1 MFRKYFANKNIF
13 CKHKNYYKN
22 ILQTQKLFRKYFANK
37 KKCFENILQ
46 TKIYF
51 ANTKII
57 TKIFCKHKNYFENI
71 LQTKK
76 NVSKIF
82 CKQKKPACTARVAGS
97 GSLGVQTGRMTPR
110 LRDFSF
116 DQREKKIDCKW
127 EIAPTL
133 PLHRSHRAQWCNAPS
148 LSGKSLHSS
157 QGCYHR

>member
-1 MFRKYFANKNIF
+1 MFRKYFANEKKCFENILQTKIYFANKNIF

-22 ILQTQKLFRKYFANK
+22 ILQTQKLFRKYFAN
-37 KKCFENILQ
+37 
-46 TKIYF
+46 
-51 ANTKII
+51 
-57 TKIFCKHKNYFENI
+57 
-71 LQTKK
+71 KK